1 MTLTCIL
8 NIDILVLEIIWG
20 SYITMKTKI
29 KKILSYATVTF
40 AAGVALTACSG
51 KKQGGSGNSTDSAK
65 HSIAL
70 ITDTAGVNDN
80 SFNQSAWRGFKA
92 YGKDHNLKRGKNGYQ
107 YFQSSSAADFEPN
120 FDQASKAGY
129 QTIFG
134 IGYSLKDAVS
144 AAAKK
149 DPKKN
154 FVIVD
159 EVIKGQ
165 KNVASANFKS
175 EQASYLAGVAAATQT
190 KTGVIGFIG
199 GAHGN
204 IIDLFDAGFTKGV
217 NDQAKKL
224 NKKVT
229 LLNQYVGNFTSA
241 DKEKAI
247 AQSMYAKKADIIFHA
262 SGLAGNGLF
271 QEAKAIN
278 QNRPA
283 DKKVWVIGVDVD
295 QSYLGNYK
303 SKDGKKDNFVL
314 TSVITGVNV
323 ATHDIA
329 NRAYNGKFPGGKEL
343 VYGLKTN
350 GVSITRGHI
359 EDKAWKYSRDARQQI
374 IDGEIKVPIHPSK

>member
-1 MTLTCIL
+1 M
-8 NIDILVLEIIWG
+8 G
-20 SYITMKTKI
+20 TKI
-29 KKILSYATVTF
+29 KKIWSLAMVTVATGLV
-40 AAGVALTACSG
+40 LTACSG
-51 KKQGGSGNSTDSAK
+51 RKQGGNGNSTSNAK

-92 YGKDHNLKRGKNGYQ
+92 YGKEHGIKRGHNGYQ

-159 EVIKGQ
+159 DVIKGQ

-190 KTGVIGFIG
+190 KTNVIGFIG
-199 GAHGN
+199 GAHSD

-217 NDQAKKL
+217 QDQAKKL
-224 NKKVT
+224 HKKIT
-229 LLNQYVGNFTSA
+229 ILNQYVGDFKSA

-278 QNRPA
+278 QDRSA

-303 SKDGKKDNFVL
+303 TKDGKKANFVL

-329 NRAYNGKFPGGKEL
+329 NRAYNGNFPGGKQL

-350 GVSITRGHI
+350 GVSIKRGQI
-359 EDKAWKYSRDARQQI
+359 SDIAWKNSRKAREQI
-374 IDGEIKVPIHPSK
+374 IKGTIKVPIHPSK

>member
-1 MTLTCIL
+1 MKSKFRKIFSISAVAVAVGLT
-8 NIDILVLEIIWG
+8 
-20 SYITMKTKI
+20 
-29 KKILSYATVTF
+29 
-40 AAGVALTACSG
+40 LTACSG
-51 KKQGGSGNSTDSAK
+51 KKQGGTSNSSSSAK

-80 SFNQSAWRGFKA
+80 SFNQSAWQGFKE
-92 YGKDHNLKRGKNGYQ
+92 YGQDHNLSRGRNGYQ
-107 YFQSSSAADFEPN
+107 YFQSGSAADFEPN

-134 IGYSLKDAVS
+134 IGYSLKDAVK

-149 DPKKN
+149 NPKKN
-154 FVIVD
+154 YVIVD

-175 EQASYLAGVAAATQT
+175 EQASYLAGVVAATET
-190 KTGVIGFIG
+190 KTNVIGFIG

-217 NDQAKKL
+217 HDQAKKL
-224 NKKVT
+224 HKKIT
-229 LLNQYVGNFTSA
+229 LLNQYVGDFKSS

-271 QEAKAIN
+271 QEAKSIN
-278 QNRPA
+278 QTRTGA
-283 DKKVWVIGVDVD
+283 KKVWAIGVDSD
-295 QSYLGNYK
+295 QSHLGYYK
-303 SKDGKKDNFVL
+303 TKDGKKDNFVL

-323 ATHDIA
+323 ATRDIS
-329 NRAYNGKFPGGKEL
+329 NRAYEGKFPGGQQL

-350 GVSITRGHI
+350 GVSIKRGQI
-359 EDKAWKYSRDARQQI
+359 SEKAWQYSRKARIEI
-374 IDGEIKVPIHPSK
+374 IKGNIKVPIHPNK

>member
-1 MTLTCIL
+1 
-8 NIDILVLEIIWG
+8 
-20 SYITMKTKI
+20 MKTRI
-29 KKILSYATVTF
+29 KKIFSLAAVTVI
-40 AAGVALTACSG
+40 AGVALSACSG
-51 KKQGGSGNSTDSAK
+51 KKQGGSGNSASSAK

-92 YGKDHNLKRGKNGYQ
+92 YGQEHGLKRGRGGYQ
-107 YFQSSSAADFEPN
+107 YFQSGSAADFEPN

-159 EVIKGQ
+159 DVIKGQ

-190 KTGVIGFIG
+190 KTNIIGFIG
-199 GAHGN
+199 GAHSD

-224 NKKVT
+224 HKKVT

-283 DKKVWVIGVDVD
+283 NKKVWVIGVDVD

-303 SKDGKKDNFVL
+303 NKAGKKDNFVL

-329 NRAYNGKFPGGKEL
+329 NRAYKGKFPGGKQL
-343 VYGLKTN
+343 VYGLDTN
-350 GVSITRGHI
+350 GVSIMRGQI
-359 EDKAWKYSRDARQQI
+359 DDTAWNYARKAREQI
-374 IDGEIKVPIHPSK
+374 IANKIKVPIHPAK

>member
-1 MTLTCIL
+1 
-8 NIDILVLEIIWG
+8 
-20 SYITMKTKI
+20 MKSKFRKFFSI
-29 KKILSYATVTF
+29 SAVVV
-40 AAGVALTACSG
+40 AAGLALTACSG
-51 KKQGGSGNSTDSAK
+51 KKQGGSSNSSSSAK

-80 SFNQSAWRGFKA
+80 SFNQSAWQGFKE
-92 YGKDHNLKRGKNGYQ
+92 YGKDHSLSRGRNGYQ
-107 YFQSSSAADFEPN
+107 YFQSGSAADFEPN

-134 IGYSLKDAVS
+134 IGYSLKDAVK

-149 DPKKN
+149 NPKKN
-154 FVIVD
+154 YVIVD

-175 EQASYLAGVAAATQT
+175 EQASYLAGVVAATET
-190 KTGVIGFIG
+190 KTNVIGFIG

-224 NKKVT
+224 HKKIT
-229 LLNQYVGNFTSA
+229 LLNQYVGDFKSA

-271 QEAKAIN
+271 QEAKSIN
-278 QNRPA
+278 QTRTGA
-283 DKKVWVIGVDVD
+283 KKVWAIGVDSD
-295 QSYLGNYK
+295 QSHLGNYK
-303 SKDGKKDNFVL
+303 TKDGKKDNFVL

-323 ATHDIA
+323 ATRDIS
-329 NRAYNGKFPGGKEL
+329 NRAYEGKFPGGQQL

-350 GVSITRGHI
+350 GVSIKRGQI
-359 EDKAWKYSRDARQQI
+359 SAKAWKYSRQARNEI
-374 IDGEIKVPIHPSK
+374 IKGNIKVPIHPSK